1 MRNKIIVGILG
12 LAIVVAG
19 IAAFSAFTAQ
29 IVNLEARVEKE
40 IELEVVTCEIVPL
53 FIDNPDFDDTIPE
66 HPITNPRLISNPDTD
81 AGKILPDTC
90 EKGSGNYGVVLPQT
104 AQDKIIELTLSKSFF
119 KQSKWFDVQ
128 FDLLWECKQS
138 PNDDWDNAI
147 TDPDT
152 GKYTTA
158 RTDGFPDC
166 RDNLP
171 HIDDDL
177 QISSLGNAHHDG
189 KDDIIGNDDDELD
202 DNIRTHIAI
211 TIAGAVG
218 VTDGDRCKNTA
229 ATRGSKTSNDDE
241 KEIEFIAGGIL
252 DKTAKKCF
260 WTFKL
265 NAPPCIQGYNRFTDP
280 DPAAVP
286 IFCHTIDTGDPKVGN
301 PQDLETFA
309 DLGDD
314 FKIQV
319 WRHSTP
325 PE

>member
-19 IAAFSAFTAQ
+19 IIAFAAFTAQ
-29 IVNLEARVEKE
+29 VVNLTARVEKE
-40 IELEVVTCEIVPL
+40 IELEVVTCEFEPLLIPNPL
-53 FIDNPDFDDTIPE
+53 FPLPGEPEFIPNP
-66 HPITNPRLISNPDTD
+66 L
-81 AGKILPDTC
+81 AGKIIPDTC
-90 EKGSGNYGVVLPQT
+90 EKGTGDYGVVLPQT

-119 KQSKWFDVQ
+119 KQDKWFDVQ
-128 FDLLWECKQS
+128 FDLLWECKQA
-138 PNDDWDNAI
+138 PHDLWDNDVK
-147 TDPDT
+147 DPDT
-152 GKYTTA
+152 GKYTNNIIG
-158 RTDGFPDC
+158 DGIPDC

-171 HIDDDL
+171 HTDADL
-177 QISSLGNAHHDG
+177 DLCTGNAHHVGVDG
-189 KDDIIGNDDDELD
+189 VCFTDDDELD

-218 VTDGDRCKNTA
+218 VTDGDRCKNLG
-229 ATRGSKTSNDDE
+229 ATRGSSREFDVE

-265 NAPPCIQGYNRFTDP
+265 NAPPCEQGYNRFTDP
-280 DPAAVP
+280 DPKATP
-286 IFCHTIDTGDPKVGN
+286 IFCHTIDTGDPKVGD

-319 WRHSTP
+319 WKHSLP
-325 PE
+325 P